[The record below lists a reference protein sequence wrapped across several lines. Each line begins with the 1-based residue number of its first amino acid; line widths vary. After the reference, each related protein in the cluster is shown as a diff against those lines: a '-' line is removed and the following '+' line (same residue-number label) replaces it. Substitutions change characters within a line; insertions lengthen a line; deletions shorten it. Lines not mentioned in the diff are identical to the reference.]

1 MDQTKKR
8 EEAVGK
14 FFNREAKRWGKR
26 QDKGGIPYSAMKHV
40 DAMVDNNVS
49 SVIDVGAGP
58 GIILLEMMDKGVER
72 GVAIDLSR
80 EMCVE
85 AERRVKNNELEDRV
99 EVIHGSFLEMDA
111 PRTEGVSLHMVLC
124 CHPDREAM
132 LRRSMKN
139 DPKIVVLTV
148 PRSFW
153 IVRHFVNLVMN
164 VKDFFSKGFRFYVH
178 EEADI
183 ITQMDQGGYKLVDR
197 ISRGFTVTLVFSK

>member
-40 DAMVDNNVS
+40 DAMVDNSVS

-58 GIILLEMMDKGVER
+58 GIILLEMIEKGVES
-72 GVAIDLSR
+72 GVAVDLSK
-80 EMCVE
+80 EMCIE
-85 AERRVKNNELEDRV
+85 AERRVKSNQLEDRV
-99 EVIHGSFLEMDA
+99 EVIQGSFLEMDT
-111 PRTEGVSLHMVLC
+111 PKTEGVSLHMVLC
-124 CHPDREAM
+124 CHPDLEAM

-139 DPKIVVLTV
+139 DPKIVAITV

-153 IVRHFVNLVMN
+153 ILRHFVNLVMN
-164 VKDFFSKGFRFYVH
+164 IKDFFSKGFRFFVYK
-178 EEADI
+178 EADI
-183 ITQMDQGGYKLVDR
+183 ISQMDQGGYKLIDR
-197 ISRGFTVTLVFSK
+197 ISKGFKVTLVFSK